1 MPHVV
6 YALFEDAEVADLA
19 RADLSRG
26 APHGPGHDVQPHE
39 RRLDPDR
46 LPDAATSYG
55 RQLVMSTTLGSAV
68 FMIAG
73 AILGAYDVVPGMNVD
88 MGVLLGLISGTVI
101 GVYTGM
107 QAGTRVAK
115 APLLELAPRLG
126 QGAVLLTI
134 EVSRRELADQ
144 LVDELDERGARPSG
158 IC

>member
-6 YALFEDAEVADLA
+6 YALFEDTEAADLA
-19 RADLSRG
+19 CADLSRR
-26 APHGPGHDVQPHE
+26 PPEGPGHDMQAHE
-39 RRLDPDR
+39 TRLDPDR

-55 RQLVMSTTLGSAV
+55 RQLVMSTAVGSA
-68 FMIAG
+68 FFIIAG
-73 AILGAYDVVPGMNVD
+73 AVLGAYDVVTG
-88 MGVLLGLISGTVI
+88 MGVGMGMLLGLISGVVI

-126 QGAVLLTI
+126 QGAVLLTA
-134 EVSRRELADQ
+134 EVFRRQDAET
-144 LVDELDERGARPSG
+144 LVDELDERGADTSG